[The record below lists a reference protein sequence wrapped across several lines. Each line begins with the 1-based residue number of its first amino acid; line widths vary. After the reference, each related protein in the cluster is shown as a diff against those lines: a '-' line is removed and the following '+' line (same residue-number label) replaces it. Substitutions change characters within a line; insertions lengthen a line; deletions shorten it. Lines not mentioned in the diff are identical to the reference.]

1 MMHKSDIIFA
11 NAEIPSEH
19 DFQQI
24 IRILNFDSKRETANT
39 KQLIVYL
46 QAEIM
51 EKIHSIYIKSW
62 TIDIFKIQ
70 L

>member
-1 MMHKSDIIFA
+1 MKHKSDIIFA

-51 EKIHSIYIKSW
+51 GKNTFDLHKILNYRYI
-62 TIDIFKIQ
+62 
-70 L
+70 